1 MVCGFSREGAGVISV
16 DEGLEALRAIKDEF
30 AEFCALHGNVSEA
43 DTRAKVI
50 DRVLREVCDWPEGGI
65 SREQH
70 VARGYMDYVL
80 AIQGRKL
87 VTVEAKKEGI
97 PFILPV
103 DTTATSLKLSGPLLS
118 QTPIRDAIHQVR
130 GYCDEEGIRYAVAT
144 NGYAWIV
151 FRAVRDGSP
160 WREGNAVIF
169 KSLDDVI
176 DDFTRFWNLLSYPAI
191 LGGSLD
197 TTFGLMTRAPRQLH
211 RVITRLFNNN
221 LPLQRNR
228 YHAQLDPFI
237 RTIFE
242 NIADQDAIEI
252 LKSCY
257 IHSQSLRIMAAD
269 LNLVIEDSIPRF
281 LADEGTSSATQHE
294 HDAGAFG
301 DAILQ
306 AVSGERGE
314 LFLLLGG
321 IGSGK
326 TTFIKRY
333 QRTVGQDLLAKTLWF
348 HIDFLRAPQDP
359 LNLEPFVW
367 RTVLDEVRSGFSH
380 LALERRRHIKR
391 VFADDIAVLAETGLR
406 DLVSKPDDFDRAL
419 SPYLEKWQANL
430 SEYVPRLLRLA
441 VSTRKLGLVIFI
453 DNVDQLSPAY
463 QAQVFLLAQRITRM
477 VNATT
482 IVVLRE
488 ESYYTV
494 SIQRAFTAYTTRKFH
509 VASPRFRTLIGKR
522 IEYAVN
528 LLSRSPNE
536 VKAIVSSHLEYDRDA
551 LADFLK
557 IVEYSIFEQ
566 NRNIARFIESI
577 CFGNMRLA
585 LQMFATFLTSG
596 VTDVDKMLRIY
607 RREHSYFVA
616 FHEFVKSVM
625 LKDRHYYKEAESP
638 IMNVFDCGAER
649 NSSHFTGLRILRMVL
664 EHRGEYTPEGQG
676 YVDVG
681 MIVRRFEDVFDNQE
695 DVVRTLNR
703 LVTRQLVETNT
714 RSTES
719 IEGASHVR
727 ATSAGW
733 YYQRYLVR
741 SFPYLDLVLQ
751 DTPLNSMALERE
763 LRAAVAEVNNLSDRE
778 DLKIERMEVRFDRV
792 DRFLAYLAD
801 EERRERETF
810 RLTLLRGVLGE
821 EIVSHITSAYERQ
834 KNWIRYRLRENRER
848 YGDEAIFDQVDEE
861 EPISG
866 ELEEE
871 IVEVETKDR
880 D

>member
-1 MVCGFSREGAGVISV
+1 MITVN
-16 DEGLEALRAIKDEF
+16 EGLEALRAIKGEF
-30 AEFCALHGNVSEA
+30 ADFCSVHGNVSEA

-50 DRVLREVCDWPEGGI
+50 DRILREVCDWPEPGI
-65 SREQH
+65 VREQH
-70 VARGYMDYVL
+70 NERGYMDYVL
-80 AIQGRKL
+80 TVQGRKL

-97 PFILPV
+97 PFIFPV
-103 DTTATSLKLSGPLLS
+103 DTTAASLKLSGPLLS
-118 QTPIRDAIHQVR
+118 QASIREAIHQVR
-130 GYCDEEGIRYAVAT
+130 GYCDEAGIRYAIAT

-151 FRAVRDGSP
+151 FRALRDDSP
-160 WREGNAVIF
+160 WREGSAVIF
-169 KSLDDVI
+169 KSLDEII
-176 DDFTRFWNLLSYPAI
+176 DNFTRFWNLLSYPAI

-197 TTFGLMTRAPRQLH
+197 TAFGLMTLAPRQLH
-211 RVITRLFNNN
+211 RVITRLFNSD
-221 LPLQRNR
+221 LPLRRNL

-242 NIADQDAIEI
+242 NIADQGAIEI
-252 LKSCY
+252 LQSCY
-257 IHSQSLRIMAAD
+257 IYSSSLRIMATD

-281 LADEGTSSATQHE
+281 LAAEGTVPANQSE

-301 DAILQ
+301 DAVLQ
-306 AVSGERGE
+306 ALSGERGE

-326 TTFIKRY
+326 TTFIRRY
-333 QRTVGQDLLAKTLWF
+333 QRTVGEDLLSKTLWF
-348 HIDFLRAPQDP
+348 HIDFLRAPLDP
-359 LNLEPFVW
+359 LDLESFVW
-367 RTVLDEVRSGFSH
+367 RTVLEEVRSRFRH

-391 VFADDIAVLAETGLR
+391 IFADDIAVLAETGLR
-406 DLVSKPDDFDRAL
+406 DLASKPDEFDSAL
-419 SPYLEKWQANL
+419 SPYLEKWQGNL
-430 SEYVPRLLRLA
+430 SEYVPRLLKLA

-463 QAQVFLLAQRITRM
+463 QAQIFLLAQRITRI

-509 VASPRFRTLIGKR
+509 IASPRFRRLIGKR

-536 VKAIVSSHLEYDRDA
+536 IKEIVSTHLEYDREA

-557 IVEYSIFEQ
+557 IVEHSIFEQ
-566 NRNIARFIESI
+566 NRNIARFIEAI
-577 CFGNMRLA
+577 CYGNMRLA

-607 RREHSYFVA
+607 RRDHSYFVA

-625 LKDRHYYKEAESP
+625 LKDRQYYKEAESP
-638 IMNVFDCGAER
+638 IMNLFDCGAER
-649 NSSHFTGLRILRMVL
+649 NASHFTALRILRMVL
-664 EHRGEYTPEGQG
+664 EHRGEYTSEGQG
-676 YVDVG
+676 YVEVG
-681 MIVRRFEDVFDNQE
+681 MIVRRFEDVFDDRE

-703 LVTRQLVETNT
+703 LVTRQLIETNT

-719 IEGASHVR
+719 IAGASHVR

-741 SFPYLDLVLQ
+741 AFAYLDLVLQ
-751 DTPLNSMALERE
+751 DTPLNSLALERE
-763 LRAAVAEVNNLSDRE
+763 LRDAVAEVNNLSDRE
-778 DLKIERMEVRFDRV
+778 ELKIERMEVRFNRV
-792 DRFLAYLAD
+792 GRFLSYLAD
-801 EERRERETF
+801 EERREREMF
-810 RLTLLRGVLGE
+810 RLTGLRGVLGE
-821 EIVSHITSAYERQ
+821 EFVGRIAGACERQ
-834 KNWIRYRLRENRER
+834 IKWIRYRLRENRER
-848 YGDEAIFDQVDEE
+848 YADEAIFEQPDEF
-861 EPISG
+861 EPISDEPG
-866 ELEEE
+866 EEAGEGE
-871 IVEVETKDR
+871 ASDR